1 MDEKDETQK
10 RLDFLEEDLS
20 HDRPN
25 SVLLI
30 MWECFHGIIK
40 IAMY

>member
-10 RLDFLEEDLS
+10 ILDFLEEDLS
-20 HDRPN
+20 YDRPN
-25 SVLLI
+25 SVLLV
-30 MWECFHGIIK
+30 MWGCLDGIIK